1 MAEKNGQTGWR
12 WLRNN
17 NNLNNQLL
25 QLRLR
30 TPLNAQQDFFKHELR
45 KIHEKPL
52 RTWRWHD
59 ARWLL
64 AVKILSIVAVGYRSD
79 FELKSGTGKLK
90 IV

>member
-17 NNLNNQLL
+17 NLNNQLL
-25 QLRLR
+25 QPRLR
-30 TPLNAQQDFFKHELR
+30 IPLNAQQDFFKHELR

-64 AVKILSIVAVGYRSD
+64 AVKILSIVAVRYHSD